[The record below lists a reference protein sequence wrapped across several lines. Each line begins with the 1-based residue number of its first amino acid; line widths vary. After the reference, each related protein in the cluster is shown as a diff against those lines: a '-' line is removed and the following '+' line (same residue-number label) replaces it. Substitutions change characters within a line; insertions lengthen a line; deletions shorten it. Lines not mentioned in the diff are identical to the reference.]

1 MNNIGEII
9 SNFEGIIGALLGVI
23 VTLILT
29 HILKHFEQIKF
40 YIVDFEIYFKTDN
53 DGWGTNV
60 MPSKDEAK
68 QIEIHSQIEIYNGAE
83 IPKVLREIK
92 FCFYKNTNLI
102 VSVTPDDKAT
112 TEEFAEFGYYRDKLF
127 NINLPSKQI
136 IAINII
142 KFLNEKETKQVKK
155 CNRVYLEAKDHN
167 GKMYKVFLGEF

>member
-29 HILKHFEQIKF
+29 HILKHFGQIKF

-112 TEEFAEFGYYRDKLF
+112 TEEFAEFGY
-127 NINLPSKQI
+127 
-136 IAINII
+136 
-142 KFLNEKETKQVKK
+142 
-155 CNRVYLEAKDHN
+155 
-167 GKMYKVFLGEF
+167 

>member
-9 SNFEGIIGALLGVI
+9 SDFEGIIGALLGVI

-29 HILKHFEQIKF
+29 HILKHFGAIKF
-40 YIVDFEIYFKTDN
+40 YIVGFEINFISDN
-53 DGWGTNV
+53 DDWGTNINS
-60 MPSKDEAK
+60 SKNEAM
-68 QIEIHSQIEIYNGAE
+68 QAEIQSQIEIYNGAE
-83 IPKVLREIK
+83 IPKVLREIE

-112 TEEFAEFGYYRDKLF
+112 EEYAKFGYYRDMLF

-136 IAINII
+136 IDINLI
-142 KFLNEKETKQVKK
+142 KFLNEEETKQVKK

-167 GKMYKVFLGEF
+167 GKFYKALLGEF